1 MTTVGNLRESH
12 MITFRKTLQLW
23 LTVALALGMLGP
35 VSGTAHAANLHPLLA
50 QLALRA
56 PQQTV
61 SVIVQQ
67 AEASGA
73 ARQRAEALGAQITHD
88 LRIINAFSAR
98 MTAHAAHELAASV
111 AVRWVS
117 PDGAVQ
123 GSGRLESG
131 DNSDGET
138 PDTYYLDT
146 TGARQ
151 VWQMGISGKGIGVA
165 VIDTGMA
172 TDNDFGNRLVKRVR
186 INPLAS
192 NANDIYGHGTHVAGI
207 IGGNGA
213 DSGGLYSGMAPGANL
228 ISLRVSDD
236 AGKASESDVVA
247 AMQWVLDN
255 KTKFNIR
262 VVNLSINSSVE
273 QSYHNSPLSAAAE
286 ILWFNRIVVVASAGN
301 LNWKAGYNPV
311 NTAPANDPFVITVGA
326 SMETGSWFQSFGD
339 WAEDYEAPFSA
350 HGVTTDGFAKP
361 DIVAPGTSVIS
372 VLAPKSP
379 WVKEQ
384 TYRLVA
390 GSQYIRLSGTSMST
404 PMVTGAVALLL
415 QDEPNLTPD
424 QVKYRLTHAARSV
437 QGWDGQKE
445 VTYPYLD
452 VYAAVTGTTTESANE
467 GLPIN
472 RLLFTGSN
480 PMQWSAVNWTAVNW
494 TAVNWT
500 AVNWTAVN
508 WTAVNWTAV
517 NWTGIA
523 WDH

>member
-1 MTTVGNLRESH
+1 MKIIHRL
-12 MITFRKTLQLW
+12 LQSL
-23 LTVALALGMLGP
+23 LAVALLFSGLGSFATP
-35 VSGTAHAANLHPLLA
+35 APAASLHPLLA
-50 QLALRA
+50 RLAVA
-56 PQQTV
+56 QPHTNV
-61 SVIVQQ
+61 AVIVQR
-67 AEASGA
+67 ADTSDA
-73 ARQRAEALGAQITHD
+73 AQHWVARLGGRVTRD
-88 LRIINAFSAR
+88 LSIINAFSAR
-98 MTAHAAHELAASV
+98 MTAGAARDLAASGT
-111 AVRWVS
+111 VRWVS
-117 PDGAVQ
+117 PDGEVA
-123 GSGRLESG
+123 GSSQSESG
-131 DNSDGET
+131 QALEDT
-138 PDTYYLDT
+138 PSNYYLDT

-151 VWQMGISGKGIGVA
+151 VWQLGLTGKGIGVA
-165 VIDTGMA
+165 VIDTGIA

-207 IGGNGA
+207 IAGSGA
-213 DSGGLYSGMAPGANL
+213 DSGGLYSGIAPGANL
-228 ISLRVSDD
+228 LSLRVSDD
-236 AGKASESDVVA
+236 AGKATESDVVA

-286 ILWFNRIVVVASAGN
+286 ILWFNKIVVVASAGN
-301 LNWKAGYNPV
+301 RTWKQGYNPV

-326 SMETGSWFQSFGD
+326 SMETGSWLKAFGD
-339 WAEDYEAPFSA
+339 WATDYEAPFSA
-350 HGVTTDGFAKP
+350 HGVTADGYTKP

-379 WVKEQ
+379 WVTEQ
-384 TYRLVA
+384 DHRLVA
-390 GSQYIRLSGTSMST
+390 NGQYIWLSGTSMST

-508 WTAVNWTAV
+508 WAAVNWAAV
-517 NWTGIA
+517 NWAGVS
-523 WDH
+523 WDD